1 MIYYDTDSIKTDGK
15 YLVKMQD
22 KAWAY
27 WKAMDEAIRALE
39 ERLMKEA
46 MEDEKQ
52 IHHI

>member
-1 MIYYDTDSIKTDGK
+1 MIYYDTDSIKTDEK
-15 YLVKMQD
+15 HLVKMQK

-39 ERLMKEA
+39 EKLMKEA
-46 MEDEKQ
+46 MENEES